1 MIEAIKLRKEYS
13 SGSVVT
19 PVLREVS
26 FKIEEGEFV
35 GIVGTSGSGKSTLLN
50 IIGLLD
56 APTGGSYLIDEK
68 QVSDI
73 SKDEMAQIRNQK
85 IGFVFQRYN
94 LLPRTSVLENVILP
108 TIYDPNIKREEA
120 EQKAR
125 ELLKKVDLLHRL
137 DNRPNELSGGESQRV
152 AIARALINN
161 PSLIL
166 ADEPTGNLGYKNT
179 EPIMNLFKELNKE
192 GHTILL
198 VTHSKDIASY
208 ASRILHLT
216 KGIIKE
222 ELPPSFDH
230 KNSGKE

>member
-1 MIEAIKLRKEYS
+1 MVEAIKLRKEYRS
-13 SGSVVT
+13 NSVVT
-19 PVLREVS
+19 PVLEEVS
-26 FKIEEGEFV
+26 FNIKDGEFV

-56 APTGGSYLIDEK
+56 TPTEGSYLIDGK

-73 SKDEMAQIRNQK
+73 NKDEMAQIRNQK

-108 TIYDPNIKREEA
+108 TIYNPNIKRGEA
-120 EQKAR
+120 EQRAR
-125 ELLKKVDLLHRL
+125 ELLEKVDLLHRL

-161 PSLIL
+161 PALIL

-179 EPIMNLFKELNKE
+179 KPIMNIFKELNRE

-216 KGIIKE
+216 KGVIKE

-230 KNSGKE
+230 KNGGKE